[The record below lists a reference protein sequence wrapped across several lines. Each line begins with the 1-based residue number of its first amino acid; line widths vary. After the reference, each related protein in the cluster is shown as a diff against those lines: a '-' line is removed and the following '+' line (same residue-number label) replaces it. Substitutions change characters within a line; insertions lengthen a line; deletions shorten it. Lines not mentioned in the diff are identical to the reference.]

1 MFNTEVTKHAFYFQI
16 HDIKPVFNV
25 SWYYLLQMTFL
36 FLYELLCIYQV
47 LMYPGHNAVVYFK

>member
-1 MFNTEVTKHAFYFQI
+1 MV
-16 HDIKPVFNV
+16 
-25 SWYYLLQMTFL
+25 LLTSDMTFL